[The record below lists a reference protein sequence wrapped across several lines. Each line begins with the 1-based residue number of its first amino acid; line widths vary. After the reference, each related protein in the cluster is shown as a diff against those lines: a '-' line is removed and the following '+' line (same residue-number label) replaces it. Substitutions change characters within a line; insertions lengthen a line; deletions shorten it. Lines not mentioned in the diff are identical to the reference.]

1 MSCDCNTQGKTPQ
14 SQKALLKAQATK
26 NYYSYYDTPDGC
38 DVPKKILAASRLG
51 AIVGVLIATKDIL
64 LYSHAVSV
72 GPIIKRYIYH
82 AGPLMAMGATFAAVS
97 NGMLQFRQ
105 EDDHLNYFAG
115 GFACGPILAAYLR
128 NYHAILLGGLILGTM
143 GAIKKE
149 ALIHNVPLFPSPPG
163 HMRTIRDWRNNYNI
177 LYKDPLEEMKK
188 TCNVHNKEK
197 K

>member
-1 MSCDCNTQGKTPQ
+1 MSCDCKKDGKTPQ
-14 SQKALLKAQATK
+14 SQKAILKAQATK

-38 DVPKKILAASRLG
+38 DIPKKILAASRLG
-51 AIVGVLIATKDIL
+51 AIIGVLIATKDIL
-64 LYSHAVSV
+64 LYSHAVTV

-82 AGPLMAMGATFAAVS
+82 TGPLMAMGATFAAVS
-97 NGMLQFRQ
+97 NGMLQYRQ

-128 NYHAILLGGLILGTM
+128 NYHAILLGGLILGTL

-149 ALIHNVPLFPSPPG
+149 ALIQEVPLFPSPPG

-188 TCNVHNKEK
+188 TCNVHDKEK